1 MKKILLSLIVLC
13 CAFVAKAQND
23 QLTAT
28 LQHGDEVSLFTGAD
42 ALAAAMEA
50 AADGDII
57 TLSAGTFRTTPIN
70 KSVSIFGA
78 GYEKVDSL
86 TIDISAIDGETT
98 IGLAENTLHDLNFQ
112 GLRFNNLVNVGGTTN
127 NAPIEGLTFTKVRF
141 GNDVRYYSDITNANF
156 DQCIFINAQ
165 RGYPDANEV
174 NANNWLYNNCHIHSL
189 NYFKNGS
196 IKVDHSIFSYGT
208 PIYNSTVPFIFTN
221 TIFNDCYRF
230 PGGLYPKNCIY
241 ISTNLPD
248 GVNCYRPGYYGR
260 DVFTD
265 VDGFGY
271 SETRTFEIQKP
282 DVWVGTDGTEIG
294 IHGGKG
300 WSKIP
305 ATPVVKGL
313 KLSVSGKTLNVEY
326 EAKTR

>member
-1 MKKILLSLIVLC
+1 MKKILFTLMVLC
-13 CAFVAKAQND
+13 CAIVANAQND

-42 ALAAAMEA
+42 ALAAALEA

-86 TIDISAIDGETT
+86 TIDITAINGETV

-112 GLRFNNLVNVGGTTN
+112 GLRFNNIVNIGGTTN
-127 NAPIEGLTFTKVRF
+127 NAPIDGLTFTKVRF
-141 GNDVRYYSDITNANF
+141 GNEVHFFSDITNANF
-156 DQCIFINAQ
+156 DQCIFISSQ
-165 RGYPDANEV
+165 RGYPDANTV
-174 NANNWLYNNCHIHSL
+174 NASNWLYNNCYL
-189 NYFKNGS
+189 NGLYYFKNGS
-196 IKVDHSIFSYGT
+196 IKIDHCIMNNGYPFSS
-208 PIYNSTVPFIFTN
+208 STVPFIITN
-221 TIFNDCYRF
+221 TIFAYISGNF
-230 PGGLYPKNCIY
+230 PGGLYPKNCL
-241 ISTNLPD
+241 SQSGVPD
-248 GVNCYRPGYYGR
+248 GVNCYKANNAG
-260 DVFTD
+260 DIFTD
-265 VDGFGY
+265 ATNHNY

-282 DVWVGTDGTEIG
+282 DVWVGTDGTPVG
-294 IHGGKG
+294 MTGGKG
-300 WSKIP
+300 WSRIP
-305 ATPVVKGL
+305 ATPVVKDL

>member
-1 MKKILLSLIVLC
+1 MKKILLFLIVLC

-42 ALAAAMEA
+42 ALATAMEA

-57 TLSAGTFRTTPIN
+57 SLSAGTFRTTPIN
-70 KSVSIFGA
+70 KAVSIFGA

-86 TIDISAIDGETT
+86 TIDITAIEGETT
-98 IGLAENTLHDLNFQ
+98 IGLAESTLHNLYFE
-112 GLRFNNLVNVGGTTN
+112 GLRFNSIVKVGGSTN

-141 GNDVRYYSDITNANF
+141 QQEVRYFSDITNANF
-156 DQCIFINAQ
+156 DQCVFNAAQ
-165 RGYPDANEV
+165 RGYPDANTIS
-174 NANNWLYNNCHIHSL
+174 ANNWLYNNCYLISL

-196 IKVDHSIFSYGT
+196 IKVDHCIVNSDT
-208 PIYNSTVPFIFTN
+208 PCNLSSVPFIFTN
-221 TIFNDCYRF
+221 TVFPGLYRF
-230 PGGLYPKNCIY
+230 PSGLFPQNCLTGG
-241 ISTNLPD
+241 SGVPD
-248 GVNCYRPGYYGR
+248 GVDCYSAVWNSSIFF
-260 DVFTD
+260 DAD
-265 VDGFGY
+265 NLGY
-271 SETRTFEIQKP
+271 SDTRIFKLRKP
-282 DVWVGTDGTEIG
+282 DEWRGTDGTEVG

-313 KLSVSGKTLNVEY
+313 KLTVSGKTLNVEY